1 MKQSTAAAPEATPGI
16 HEQLEH
22 LLQTGLQG
30 VLGEEPVEPRAA
42 AGRPRELP
50 SLSLWLA
57 VLVGVLRGVRSFRG
71 IWRLLVVGGLV
82 GLPSYAI
89 SDEAVYDRLQGEGTH
104 PLEERFAH
112 LSVFLA
118 QWLRPHAQHAAKQH
132 GARAPFA
139 GDVVALDETVLDPV
153 ARKRPLLRQF
163 RKGACQLLPGKLL
176 AMLDVRLQQWRAI
189 EYVAHAKQNGKK
201 HARQML
207 ASLAPGTLILADL
220 GYFGFAWFDELT
232 QAGFWWVSRL
242 REKTSDT
249 VIHTYYRQ
257 GETFDGLVW
266 LGAYEAKAGMAV
278 RLVEFRVGATLVRYV
293 TNITD
298 PYQLSMRDIARLYA
312 RRWDIELAFLTLKRE
327 LGLHLLWSSK
337 AELILIEGW
346 AVLIIAQLVQAL
358 RMEVAL
364 RAEVDPFE
372 VSLPL
377 LLESLPL
384 MPRPGRDAISECVKR
399 GRALGIIRPS
409 SRLQVQAPQ
418 VAAAQ
423 LAPLPAPLQLPL
435 RRTPCYRQEAAPGAS
450 SPSPAAVPPGLA
462 PPRRASQARE
472 DGPPPC
478 AEPGGLALNPR
489 EPHAWTLRCR
499 GGKLV
504 RVPLSPERKV
514 S

>member
-1 MKQSTAAAPEATPGI
+1 MKHSTSPTPDAI
-16 HEQLEH
+16 PNIAHYLEE
-22 LLQTGLQG
+22 LLHTGLQG
-30 VLGEEPVEPRAA
+30 VLGDEPVEARARV
-42 AGRPRELP
+42 GRPQELP

-57 VLVGVLRGVRSFRG
+57 VVVGVLRGVRSFRA
-71 IWRLLVVGGLV
+71 IWRLLVAGGLL
-82 GLPSYAI
+82 GLPCYAI
-89 SDEAVYDRLQGEGTH
+89 SDEAVYDRLEAEGTH
-104 PLEERFAH
+104 PLEQLFARV
-112 LSVFLA
+112 SVMLA
-118 QWLRPHAQHAAKQH
+118 QWLRPHAEQAAKQH
-132 GARAPFA
+132 GALAPFA
-139 GDVVALDETVLDPV
+139 SEVVALDETVLDPV
-153 ARKRPLLRQF
+153 ARKLPLLRQL
-163 RKGACQLLPGKLL
+163 RKGACQLLPGKLV
-176 AMLDVRLQQWRAI
+176 AVLDVRLQQWRAI
-189 EYVAHAKQNGKK
+189 EYVADAQQNCKK

-207 ASLAPGTLILADL
+207 SYLAPGTLILADL

-242 REKTSDT
+242 REKTSYT

-266 LGAYEAKAGMAV
+266 LGAYEAKAGLAV
-278 RLVEFRVGATLVRYV
+278 RLVEFRVGATLLRYV
-293 TNITD
+293 TNVTD
-298 PYQLSMRDIARLYA
+298 PHQLSIRDIARLYA

-337 AELILIEGW
+337 AELILIQVW

-377 LLESLPL
+377 LLESLSL
-384 MPRPGRDAISECVKR
+384 MQMPGRDAISECVSR
-399 GRALGIIRPS
+399 GRTLGIIRPS

-418 VAAAQ
+418 VMPTQ
-423 LAPLPAPLQLPL
+423 LAPLPAHLSLPL
-435 RRTPCYRQEAAPGAS
+435 RRTPCYPKQAARAAS
-450 SPSPAAVPPGLA
+450 SPSSAVV
-462 PPRRASQARE
+462 PPRRASQSAE
-472 DGPPPC
+472 KDSPAC
-478 AEPGGLALNPR
+478 AAPRGVTLHPGEP
-489 EPHAWTLRCR
+489 EAWTLRYR